1 MKSSESDLGRTREGA
16 IRHLLYPVIF
26 SLQLDAEAKRV
37 CVFLRS
43 EPREKLDWLIRETKD
58 ELDHPSLQVHRS
70 LELIHN
76 PSEAQVREY
85 LRQVVSCLERDLAE
99 K

>member
-1 MKSSESDLGRTREGA
+1 ML
-16 IRHLLYPVIF
+16 F
-26 SLQLDAEAKRV
+26 
-37 CVFLRS
+37 RS

-70 LELIHN
+70 LELIYN
-76 PSEAQVREY
+76 LLEAQVREY
-85 LRQVVSCLERDLAE
+85 LRQVVSCLERALAE